1 MADILSL
8 KVEPRAKAGKGSAR
22 AARREG
28 KIPAVIYGAKKDP
41 VMVTIRRNELV
52 AIYNKGG
59 FLSHQFAL
67 DVAGKTERVLP
78 RDLQMHPVTEE
89 PLHVDF
95 LRLAKGQKVTVNVPV
110 TFINEDDSEGISK
123 GGVLNIVRHD
133 VELNVPATDIPDEL
147 VADLTGLDTGDSI
160 KISDIKLPEDCEPTI
175 TDRDFTIATIAAP
188 SALKAEEAEEAEAE
202 AAEAEAEAAEDSAGD
217 AGDAESDGDES

>member
-8 KVEPRAKAGKGSAR
+8 TVEPRAKAGKGSAR

-59 FLSHQFAL
+59 FLSHQFEL
-67 DVAGKTERVLP
+67 DVDGKTERVLP
-78 RDLQMHPVTEE
+78 RDLQLHPVTEE

-95 LRLAKGQKVTVNVPV
+95 LRLSKGQKVTVNVPV
-110 TFINEDDSEGISK
+110 SFINEEECEGIRK
-123 GGVLNIVRHD
+123 GGVLNVVRYD
-133 VELNVPATDIPDEL
+133 VELSVPATDIPEEL
-147 VADLTGLDTGDSI
+147 VADLTGLDTGDSV
-160 KISDIKLPEDCEPTI
+160 KISDIAMPEGCEPTI

-202 AAEAEAEAAEDSAGD
+202 EADAEGEDAEEAAAEDGE
-217 AGDAESDGDES
+217 ESEGEES

>member
-8 KVEPRAKAGKGSAR
+8 TVEPRAKAGKGSAR

-52 AIYNKGG
+52 AIYK
-59 FLSHQFAL
+59 FEL
-67 DVAGKTERVLP
+67 DVAGRKERVLP
-78 RDLQMHPVTEE
+78 RDLQLHPVTEE

-110 TFINEDDSEGISK
+110 TFVNEDDSEGISK

-133 VELNVPATDIPDEL
+133 IELSVPATDIPDEL
-147 VADLTGLDTGDSI
+147 VADLAGLDTGDSV

-175 TDRDFTIATIAAP
+175 TERDFTIATIAAP

-202 AAEAEAEAAEDSAGD
+202 AAEAGEDSAGQAD
-217 AGDAESDGDES
+217 SDGDES